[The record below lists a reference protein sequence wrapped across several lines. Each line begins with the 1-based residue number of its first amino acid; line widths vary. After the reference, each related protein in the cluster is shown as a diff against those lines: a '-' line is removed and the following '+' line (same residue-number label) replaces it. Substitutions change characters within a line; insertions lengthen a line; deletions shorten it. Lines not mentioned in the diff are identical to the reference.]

1 MPPTRKARYCC
12 AELKESKGKG
22 RVTVTG
28 VRWEESLNRR
38 RTHGM
43 VDVQGNVKKIQAVVD
58 EAGAVAKNNGRGTLI
73 LNSDND
79 ASRKVVEQCFQKNKT
94 VVNPIIDWTEEDV
107 WEFLNDVVKVPH
119 CELYDQGWKRL
130 GCIGCPMANVE
141 ERRKSFETWPKYKLN
156 YIRAFQRMIDA
167 RQAEGGSALER
178 EREREGLPGIRTGAV
193 REMDG
198 LPVNESTESS
208 GKSDPNNTLTSGGMK
223 SCSTSSESG
232 IEAPPPEKSGRGC
245 TRWTERPASGTY
257 GTTAA
262 VSRDGN
268 CSTGSVKM
276 GCNIPGN
283 AVQSV
288 AERKADLV
296 SGGNRGHGNGVKRHD
311 WYETADLEGRTETR
325 WRDTDGVWMWWAN
338 Q

>member
-1 MPPTRKARYCC
+1 MWNLIVDRGMPPTRKARYCC

-178 EREREGLPGIRTGAV
+178 ERERERRATGNPD
-193 REMDG
+193 R
-198 LPVNESTESS
+198 
-208 GKSDPNNTLTSGGMK
+208 
-223 SCSTSSESG
+223 SC
-232 IEAPPPEKSGRGC
+232 
-245 TRWTERPASGTY
+245 
-257 GTTAA
+257 
-262 VSRDGN
+262 
-268 CSTGSVKM
+268 TG
-276 GCNIPGN
+276 
-283 AVQSV
+283 
-288 AERKADLV
+288 D
-296 SGGNRGHGNGVKRHD
+296 
-311 WYETADLEGRTETR
+311 GRTARER
-325 WRDTDGVWMWWAN
+325 IYGIIGEIGPEQYLDLWRDEELFD
-338 Q
+338 QLRKRY